1 MTTDDVA
8 TSTPN
13 DPATPDVTPTPVT
26 PPLDPG
32 QERKLNKLE
41 AQLETAMEKWEG
53 KKKNPSKI
61 EAVLDGLLMELSN
74 IPYFGSIPRIVRDER
89 AKGHEAVILALYHHA
104 RALILE
110 ARNDSSLSLDD
121 VNKIIEAI
129 KKSS

>member
-8 TSTPN
+8 TPPPN
-13 DPATPDVTPTPVT
+13 DPVSTIPAVPTEPS
-26 PPLDPG
+26 LDLQ
-32 QERKLNKLE
+32 QERKFNRLE
-41 AQLETAMEKWEG
+41 GQLETAMEKWEG
-53 KKKNPSKI
+53 KKKNYSKMEVVI
-61 EAVLDGLLMELSN
+61 DGLLMELSS

-110 ARNDSSLSLDD
+110 ARNDFLLPLDD

-129 KKSS
+129 KKAS